1 MSSRST
7 TPSAVLPS
15 YDEFVESG
23 LTPVSIA
30 ALPASADTSCA
41 ICRTEYTAA
50 DGVCVPTRLACGHI
64 MGEECLFEWWE
75 RGDSNTCPLCR
86 RELFR
91 REPSVEQEQEGEED
105 GGSWEPV
112 LDTVGS
118 GFPGLAAWLPHM
130 RAAMS
135 RRAAAE
141 EALPAEVLARFE
153 ARERDEQ
160 RDFGPPS
167 GAELA
172 TADEEEAG
180 EAEAEAEARTEEERA
195 REEAVYQRWRLRRL
209 LETLVPPAQPYQHHG
224 VQYRGLRG

>member
-7 TPSAVLPS
+7 TPSAALPS

-64 MGEECLFEWWE
+64 MGEECLFKWWE
-75 RGDSNTCPLCR
+75 QGDSNTCPLCR

-91 REPSVEQEQEGEED
+91 REPSAQEGEEEE
-105 GGSWEPV
+105 GESWEPMV
-112 LDTVGS
+112 DADGS
-118 GFPGLAAWLPHM
+118 GFPGFAALLPHV

-160 RDFGPPS
+160 RDLGPLS
-167 GAELA
+167 EAELA
-172 TADEEEAG
+172 AADEEEAR
-180 EAEAEAEARTEEERA
+180 EAEAEAEAHARTEEEKA
-195 REEAVYQRWRLRRL
+195 REEALYQ
-209 LETLVPPAQPYQHHG
+209 
-224 VQYRGLRG
+224 